1 MKQVVQYKTN
11 KPARTSAIHAVRPL
25 PVPASLV
32 KDSAVTGVAARTE
45 AVRGIS
51 WHCEVA
57 ADDKVQPNI
66 SG

>member
-1 MKQVVQYKTN
+1 M
-11 KPARTSAIHAVRPL
+11 PSIPPL

-51 WHCEVA
+51 WHCEV
-57 ADDKVQPNI
+57 VQPHI